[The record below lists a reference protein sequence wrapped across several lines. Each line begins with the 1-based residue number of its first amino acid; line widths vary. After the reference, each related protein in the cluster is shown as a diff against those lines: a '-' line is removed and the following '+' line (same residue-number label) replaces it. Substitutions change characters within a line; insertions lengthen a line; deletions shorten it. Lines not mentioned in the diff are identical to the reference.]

1 MSVSKRG
8 TEAFMPC
15 WQPVRGSDTTLVVQ
29 LEQELTSRIAD
40 HLLRAGSRLPSVRRM
55 AESAGVSRFTVLEA
69 YDRLVG
75 KGLVEPRQ
83 GAGYFVR
90 PSLPVTPMADATAAP
105 AAPPSHLD
113 VAWLLRGMFPEGA
126 PVEIPA
132 AAGLLPADWMNADM
146 VNATLRAVGRSAGV
160 ACLSYG
166 HPRGYAP
173 LREQLAAQLQSQ
185 GIAAHKD
192 RTLMLTAGV
201 THALDLLFRLLLQ
214 PGDTVMVEDPGWFLI
229 FGRLA
234 ATGVRIVGVPRGPDG
249 PDLGVMEQLAAA
261 HKPKL
266 FLINSAVHNP
276 TGHTLSA
283 ASAYDILRLAEK
295 HDFLIVEDDT
305 YADFHPGVPVRL
317 ASLDRLQRVIL
328 VGGYAKTLAAGLRVG
343 FLAAS
348 PELVARLTDLKLL
361 AGLTTS
367 NLGECVVH
375 RLLQEGQYRRQLVR
389 LRHRVDQA
397 RQRCIERMTECGLT
411 VPDLP
416 YAGIFVWADCGRNSE
431 VLARQAAEMG
441 VLLAPG
447 VLFSPVQAPS
457 SRLRL
462 TVSMADHPKFW
473 SVLLKL
479 LST

>member
-8 TEAFMPC
+8 ANALTPH

-55 AESAGVSRFTVLEA
+55 AESAGISRFTVLEA
-69 YDRLVG
+69 YDRLVS
-75 KGLVEPRQ
+75 KGLVEPRP

-90 PSLPVTPMADATAAP
+90 AAVPASPLADAAP
-105 AAPPSHLD
+105 APAALPSHLD
-113 VAWLLRGMFPEGA
+113 VAWLLRGMFPEST
-126 PVEIPA
+126 PVDIPA
-132 AAGLLPADWMNADM
+132 AAGLLPADWMNPDM
-146 VNATLRAVGRSAGV
+146 VNGALRAVGRGAGAV
-160 ACLSYG
+160 CLSYG

-192 RTLMLTAGV
+192 RTVMMTAGV

-234 ATGVRIVGVPRGPDG
+234 ACGVRIVGVPRGPDG

-283 ASAYDILRLAEK
+283 AAAHDVLRLAEK
-295 HDFLIVEDDT
+295 HDFLIIEDDT

-317 ASLDRLQRVIL
+317 ASLDRLKRVIL

-348 PELVARLTDLKLL
+348 PELIVRLTDLKLL

-367 NLGECVVH
+367 NLGECIVH
-375 RLLQEGQYRRQLVR
+375 RLLQDGQYRRQVVR
-389 LRHRVDQA
+389 LRQRVDQA
-397 RQRCIERMTECGLT
+397 RQRCIERVAECGLT
-411 VPDLP
+411 VPHLP

-431 VLARQAAEMG
+431 VLARQAAEKG

-457 SRLRL
+457 SYLRL

-473 SVLLKL
+473 SILRKL
-479 LST
+479 L

>member
-1 MSVSKRG
+1 MPVSKHG
-8 TEAFMPC
+8 TPALMPR
-15 WQPVRGSDTTLVVQ
+15 WEPVRGSDTTLVVQ
-29 LEQELTSRIAD
+29 LEQELASRIAD
-40 HLLRAGSRLPSVRRM
+40 HTLRAGSRLPSVRRM

-69 YDRLVG
+69 YDRLVS
-75 KGLVEPRQ
+75 KGLIEPRP

-90 PSLPVTPMADATAAP
+90 PIASAAP
-105 AAPPSHLD
+105 LADMAAPPTALPPQLD
-113 VAWLLRGMFPEGA
+113 VAWLLRGMFPESA
-126 PVEIPA
+126 AVEISA
-132 AAGLLPADWMNADM
+132 AAGLLPADWMNPDM
-146 VNATLRAVGRSAGV
+146 VNAAIRAAGRSAPA
-160 ACLSYG
+160 ACLGYG
-166 HPRGYAP
+166 HPQGYTP
-173 LREQLAAQLQSQ
+173 LREQLATQLHSQ
-185 GIAAHKD
+185 GIAANRD
-192 RTLMLTAGV
+192 QNLMLTAGV

-234 ATGVRIVGVPRGPDG
+234 ACGVRIVGVPRGPDG
-249 PDLGVMEQLAAA
+249 PDLGIMEQLAVT

-283 ASAYDILRLAEK
+283 AAAHDVLRLAEK
-295 HDFLIVEDDT
+295 HDFLIIEDDT

-317 ASLDRLQRVIL
+317 ASLDRLRRVVL

-348 PELVARLTDLKLL
+348 PELILRLTDLKLL

-367 NLGECVVH
+367 SLGESVVH
-375 RLLQEGQYRRQLVR
+375 RLLQEGQYRRQVAR
-389 LRHRVDQA
+389 LRQRVDQA
-397 RQRCIERMTECGLT
+397 RQRCLERMTACGLT
-411 VPDLP
+411 VPHLP
-416 YAGIFVWADCGRNSE
+416 SAGIFVWADCGRNSE
-431 VLARQAAEMG
+431 VLARQAAERG

-457 SRLRL
+457 SCIRL

-473 SVLLKL
+473 SVLQKL
-479 LST
+479 LSA